1 METMNVRILVSLVG
15 NDPDNGPS
23 FSYGKGFEGH
33 IPADR
38 ARSLVKAGHAELLES
53 PADIEIETRPL
64 MPKYEKRKK

>member
-1 METMNVRILVSLVG
+1 METLNIKILVSVVG
-15 NDPDNGPS
+15 NDPNNGPS

-53 PADIEIETRPL
+53 PAEVTVETRPL
-64 MPKYEKRKK
+64 ADKYEKRKK